1 MLGGWWATLGAIV
14 LLWLRTARSCAWHEA
29 QKQGEDKHS
38 QQTLNDVHK
47 FIDAATDYALLVCVC
62 VLVVWV
68 VGWVGSRDEC
78 CDTCEHVFECVHTC
92 LSRSTFR
99 LS

>member
-62 VLVVWV
+62 VLVC
-68 VGWVGSRDEC
+68 VGGWMGR
-78 CDTCEHVFECVHTC
+78 
-92 LSRSTFR
+92 
-99 LS
+99 